1 MRPIN
6 RIHVGYWSALHNVL
20 LPVAAGSRLHQD
32 VAKRSGQGV
41 ARCCGG
47 SLSSSSMISLHKI
60 KSSRDLEVRT
70 YVHRLAGRS
79 LHTTPPGTDTLSHHN
94 FKCGRVKTSRQWRY
108 LRGSTADSR
117 EERSVSSFEALAFV
131 KAMLSATLMK
141 HGCSALLST
150 PVHTTDF
157 QQMRLRS
164 VLKYSSSTCSS
175 CPQARKLTRGTF
187 FSLQTPL
194 QRGCFNHLPSVASME
209 YEQRLCIIQRCLCV
223 PYHL

>member
-1 MRPIN
+1 MLIFFLSHAVRALCAARPGDELGGGGSILPMRREGDVRPIN

-41 ARCCGG
+41 APCCGG

-108 LRGSTADSR
+108 LRGSTADSHMY
-117 EERSVSSFEALAFV
+117 ERAECNPYA
-131 KAMLSATLMK
+131 
-141 HGCSALLST
+141 G
-150 PVHTTDF
+150 
-157 QQMRLRS
+157 
-164 VLKYSSSTCSS
+164 
-175 CPQARKLTRGTF
+175 F
-187 FSLQTPL
+187 F
-194 QRGCFNHLPSVASME
+194 
-209 YEQRLCIIQRCLCV
+209 IQL
-223 PYHL
+223 